1 MNLLG
6 IGEIVKGVGS
16 IADDLFT
23 SDEERL
29 KIALK
34 EKELEVSLIRGQL
47 EVNARE
53 ASHTSVFVAG
63 WRPFIGWIGG
73 IALAY
78 QFVLYPL
85 LIWIWALGQAQGWI
99 PCYIDP
105 VQTQGACTFTS
116 PPVFDAGPLFAI
128 VTGMLG
134 IGGMRSYDKLKGT
147 NTVQVG
153 KGISKKAKN

>member
-6 IGEIVKGVGS
+6 IGDIIKGVGG

-29 KIALK
+29 KMALEESK
-34 EKELEVSLIRGQL
+34 LTASLQKGQM
-47 EVNARE
+47 EVNAQE
-53 ASHTSVFVAG
+53 ARHGSIFVAG
-63 WRPFIGWIGG
+63 WRPFIGWMGG
-73 IALAY
+73 LALAY
-78 QFVLYPL
+78 QFVLYPF

-105 VQTQGACTFTS
+105 TQTAGACTFTT

-134 IGGMRSYDKLKGT
+134 IGGMRSFDKLKGVDT
-147 NTVQVG
+147 KDVG
-153 KGISKKAKN
+153 

>member
-6 IGEIVKGVGS
+6 IGSIVKSVGD

-34 EKELEVSLIRGQL
+34 EKEIDAALIQGQL
-47 EVNARE
+47 TVNAEE
-53 ASHTSVFVAG
+53 AKHGSIFVAG
-63 WRPFIGWIGG
+63 WRPFIGWVGG
-73 IALAY
+73 LALAY
-78 QFVLYPL
+78 QFVLYPF
-85 LIWIWALGQAQGWI
+85 LIWIWALGQAQGWL

-105 VQTQGACTFTS
+105 AQTAGACTFKT
-116 PPVFDAGPLFAI
+116 PPVFDSGPLFAI

-134 IGGMRSYDKLKGT
+134 VGGMRSYDKLKKT
-147 NTVQVG
+147 DT
-153 KGISKKAKN
+153 KKVN

>member
-6 IGEIVKGVGS
+6 IGDIVKGVGS

-29 KIALK
+29 KMALE
-34 EKELEVSLIRGQL
+34 EKKVDAALIQGQMA
-47 EVNARE
+47 VNAEE
-53 ASHTSVFVAG
+53 AKHASIFVAG

-78 QFVLYPL
+78 QFILYPL

-99 PCYIDP
+99 PCYVDP
-105 VQTQGACTFTS
+105 SQTTGACTFTT
-116 PPVFDAGPLFAI
+116 PPVFDSGPLFAI
-128 VTGMLG
+128 ITGMLG
-134 IGGMRSYDKLKGT
+134 IGGMRSYEKRNKIDT
-147 NTVQVG
+147 
-153 KGISKKAKN
+153 KKIRAAKN

>member
-6 IGEIVKGVGS
+6 IGDIVKGVGG

-29 KIALK
+29 KIAFE
-34 EKELEVSLIRGQL
+34 EKKLEASLVQGQL
-47 EVNARE
+47 EVNKAEARHG
-53 ASHTSVFVAG
+53 SLFVAG
-63 WRPFIGWIGG
+63 WRPFIGWVGG
-73 IALAY
+73 LALAY
-78 QFVLYPL
+78 QFLLYPI

-99 PCYIDP
+99 PCYINPQQVTGD
-105 VQTQGACTFTS
+105 CTFTT

-134 IGGMRSYDKLKGT
+134 IGGMRSFDKVKNVDT
-147 NTVQVG
+147 KKVG
-153 KGISKKAKN
+153 

>member
-6 IGEIVKGVGS
+6 IGEIIKGVGG

-34 EKELEVSLIRGQL
+34 EKAIDATLLHGQMNI
-47 EVNARE
+47 NAQE
-53 ASHTSVFVAG
+53 AQHKSVFVAG
-63 WRPFIGWIGG
+63 WRPFIGWVGG

-78 QFVLYPL
+78 QFILYPL

-99 PCYIDP
+99 PCYLNP
-105 VQTQGACTFTS
+105 SETVGACTFTT
-116 PPVFDAGPLFAI
+116 PPVFDSGPLFAI

-134 IGGMRSYDKLKGT
+134 VGGMRSYDKLKQT
-147 NTVQVG
+147 DTRKVG
-153 KGISKKAKN
+153 KWVSG

>member
-6 IGEIVKGVGS
+6 IGSIVKSVGD

-29 KIALK
+29 KVALK
-34 EKELEVSLIRGQL
+34 EKETDADLKSQL
-47 EVNARE
+47 AVNAQE
-53 ASHTSVFVAG
+53 AQYGSVFVAG
-63 WRPFIGWIGG
+63 WRPFIGWVGG

-78 QFVLYPL
+78 QFVLYPF

-105 VQTQGACTFTS
+105 VQVTGTCTFST
-116 PPVFDAGPLFAI
+116 PPVFDSGPLFAI
-128 VTGMLG
+128 ITGMLG
-134 IGGMRSYDKLKGT
+134 IGGMRSYDKLKKMDT
-147 NTVQVG
+147 RKV
-153 KGISKKAKN
+153 K